1 MISLSHHSRRLA
13 PIALVLG
20 LAACGG
26 SSSKAPSVGTTD
38 TMTQRER
45 DSVLSQSSIPGAR
58 GVGAAMRVADSTSAG
73 IRRRDTTEQ

>member
-1 MISLSHHSRRLA
+1 MISRSHCSRRMAPLVLA
-13 PIALVLG
+13 LG

-45 DSVLSQSSIPGAR
+45 DSVLAQSSIPGAR

-73 IRRRDTTEQ
+73 IQRRDTAEQ